1 MNSELVIDLHSH
13 SYHSDGTLSPEA
25 LIIRAHEN
33 GVNVLALTD
42 HDETAGLAE
51 AQVTADRVGLQ
62 LVNGVEIS
70 VSWDNNQT
78 IHIVGLNI
86 DPENKDLQSGLLFIR
101 QERIRRAKRI
111 ADKLERTG
119 IKDVWKLV
127 TEKAGFEAV
136 TRTHFARFLVENGH
150 AKDMQHCFKKY
161 LGRKGRAFV
170 NGQWL
175 PLADAVGWITSA
187 GGQAVIAHPT
197 RYRLTK
203 SKLERLVTDFKDCGG
218 AGLEVVAQRY
228 TEKEKAEM
236 ASMARRHDLYSSV
249 GSDFHNPGNP
259 YVELGRGLA
268 LPLDCKPIWGDWDIN
283 RNIKN
288 S

>member
-1 MNSELVIDLHSH
+1 MNSELVIDLHCH
-13 SYHSDGTLSPEA
+13 SYYSDGTLSPAE
-25 LIIRAHEN
+25 LIRRAHEN

-42 HDETAGLAE
+42 HDEIEGLAE
-51 AQVTADRVGLQ
+51 AKATADSLGLQ

-70 VSWDNNQT
+70 ISWDRNQT

-86 DPENKDLQSGLLFIR
+86 DPENKDLQAGLLLIR
-101 QERIRRAKRI
+101 QERVRRAKKI
-111 ADKLERTG
+111 ADKLEKTG
-119 IKDVWKLV
+119 IENVWKSV

-175 PLADAVGWITSA
+175 PLEDAVGWINSA

-197 RYRLTK
+197 RYKLTK
-203 SKLERLVTDFKDCGG
+203 SKLERLVTEFKACGG
-218 AGLEVVAQRY
+218 VGLEVVAQRY
-228 TEKEKAEM
+228 SDKEKAEM
-236 ASMARRHDLYSSV
+236 ASLARRFDMLASV

-259 YVELGRGLA
+259 YVELGRGLS
-268 LPLDCKPIWGDWDIN
+268 LPVDCKAIWDDWDI
-283 RNIKN
+283 KA